1 MLNPIA
7 WKGSP
12 IFRPMF
18 RPMFQEDDSIS
29 RFLLVRSFLRRHF
42 VGSDILADAADVA
55 RGAALGWLIA
65 SDHLGEKVHVVIAF
79 ARHLF
84 ADRLQLFK
92 KPGAFIHKTRGV
104 GNGEW
109 ELGSR
114 CPLPIPHSRFPT
126 SQLTH

>member
-18 RPMFQEDDSIS
+18 RPMFWPIFWEDVSTS
-29 RFLLVRSFLRRHF
+29 RFLLVRSFLRRHL

-65 SDHLGEKVHVVIAF
+65 SDHLGEKFYIVIAF
-79 ARHLF
+79 ERHPF
-84 ADRLQLFK
+84 ADRFQLLK

-104 GNGEW
+104 GNE
-109 ELGSR
+109 
-114 CPLPIPHSRFPT
+114 
-126 SQLTH
+126 